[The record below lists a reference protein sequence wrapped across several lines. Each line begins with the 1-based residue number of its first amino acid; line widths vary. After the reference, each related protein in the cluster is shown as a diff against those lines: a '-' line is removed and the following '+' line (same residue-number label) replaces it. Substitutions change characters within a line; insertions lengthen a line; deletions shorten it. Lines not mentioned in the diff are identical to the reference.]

1 MVGEKRLEKNRA
13 SMNGED
19 KTLTNESQL
28 GKLQEKPL
36 LGKHLLYIFFHGLKE
51 SLLCYNII
59 LKLKHICTDSD

>member
-1 MVGEKRLEKNRA
+1 
-13 SMNGED
+13 MNGED

-36 LGKHLLYIFFHGLKE
+36 LGKHLLYIFFHGFKE

-59 LKLKHICTDSD
+59 LKLKHICTYSD